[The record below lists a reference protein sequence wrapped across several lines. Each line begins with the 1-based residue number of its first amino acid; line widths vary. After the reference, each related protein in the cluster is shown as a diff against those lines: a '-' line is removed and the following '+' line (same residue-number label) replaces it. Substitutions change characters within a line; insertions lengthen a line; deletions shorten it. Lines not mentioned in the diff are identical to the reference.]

1 MANRK
6 QDTDGVILTRIIED
20 EKLSMKEKYYMLN
33 GYLEAKGADWT
44 TELLTEPKSLL
55 LYVFY
60 YGSSQLFKHIV
71 KSNEKIKEI
80 LSHEHALNPVFLS
93 IVENPYNFDAESQI
107 EYLNLIKSCSGNNYK
122 KKIEMKNMKS
132 VLKTDAN
139 LNLVELLLI
148 HNNPEVALQIAKKF
162 KISVNN
168 KDMKQY
174 YMHKFCKTILKKYP
188 ENHKKRYYTENLN
201 RYILFLEKQGCA
213 IKSPLL
219 GGLAVQAYDYL
230 KNNHDMKKI
239 VHDFLNLSSNKE
251 GLELIEN
258 AMFCYEKK
266 DYDWL
271 YNTVAENDDDRLW
284 QNDIYKFLA
293 RIEISFF
300 DNAFDNFHKI
310 LKVRR
315 EKVDLDNQFSTI
327 ETIKN
332 KIKNRL

>member
-1 MANRK
+1 MANKK
-6 QDTDGVILTRIIED
+6 QDTDGIILTRIIED

-33 GYLEAKGADWT
+33 GYIEAKGASWT

-80 LSHEHALNPVFLS
+80 LCNENTLNPVFLS
-93 IVENPYNFDAESQI
+93 IVENPYNFDTESQI

-122 KKIEMKNMKS
+122 KKTKMSIKS

-148 HNNPEVALQIAKKF
+148 HNNPEVALQIAEKF

-174 YMHKFCKTILKKYP
+174 YMHKFCKSILKKYP
-188 ENHKKRYYTENLN
+188 ENHKKRHYAENIN
-201 RYILFLEKQGCA
+201 KYIVFLEKQGCA

-219 GGLAVQAYDYL
+219 GGLAVEAYDYL
-230 KNNHDMKKI
+230 KNKHEMKEI
-239 VHDFLNLSSNKE
+239 MHDFLNLSRTKE

-258 AMFCYEKK
+258 AMSCYEKK

-271 YNTVAENDDDRLW
+271 YNTVAENDNDRLW

-293 RIEISFF
+293 RIEGFF
-300 DNAFDNFHKI
+300 DDNFDNFHKM

-315 EKVDLDNQFSTI
+315 EKVDLDYQFSNI
-327 ETIKN
+327 ETRKN
-332 KIKNRL
+332 IRKERL